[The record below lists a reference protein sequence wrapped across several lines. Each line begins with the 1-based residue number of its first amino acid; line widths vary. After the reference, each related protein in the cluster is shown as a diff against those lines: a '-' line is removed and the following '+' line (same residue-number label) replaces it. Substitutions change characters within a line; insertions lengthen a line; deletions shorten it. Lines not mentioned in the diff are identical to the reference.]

1 MCGKRPRSS
10 PQTVTEHSYQAEVW
24 AKAERGEHTLP
35 PSSGILGTFPLT
47 LGLPL
52 SVSPS
57 LFIFYLL
64 FNAWFPGGIGKI
76 TGYCLGTPACDSVHA
91 WAHSPPAASFPL
103 AQPLDQCTMPP
114 LRLWKSSQA
123 SLPPGASAPTH
134 GRQTLSAWIR
144 DGHCPSLQCRG
155 APACSRHLS
164 VPIPVSLR
172 VLRMAVVA
180 RWELGRKRTGGACS
194 LSPKPTPERIL
205 PRSGRA
211 PEVGNGN
218 PLQYACL
225 ENSTDRGAW

>member
-47 LGLPL
+47 LCLHP
-52 SVSPS
+52 SVSLS

-144 DGHCPSLQCRG
+144 DGHCPV
-155 APACSRHLS
+155 PA
-164 VPIPVSLR
+164 VPWGSS
-172 VLRMAVVA
+172 M
-180 RWELGRKRTGGACS
+180 
-194 LSPKPTPERIL
+194 LSPPLCAHTSL
-205 PRSGRA
+205 PKGVEDGSGCQ
-211 PEVGNGN
+211 VGVGKKEDWWG
-218 PLQYACL
+218 LQL
-225 ENSTDRGAW
+225 ESQTHPRKDPP